1 MTIVMDTIANQAL
14 MRNITIGYRKA
25 VMDVGAGTTLD
36 VGPALDALEVSGQ
49 RIVIVAS
56 AGDPQTKLIQEAV
69 KRGLVSKEYV
79 WIVVNEV
86 TEPLFGDNNDNST
99 FVPTE
104 LNGFFMFDNLLKLH
118 GYPPYEA
125 WLDKWAALDPAE

>member
-25 VMDVGAGTTLD
+25 VMEVGAGSTLD
-36 VGPALDALEVSGQ
+36 VGPALDALEGSGQ
-49 RIVIVAS
+49 RIVIGAS

-69 KRGLVSKEYV
+69 NRGLVSKEYV

-86 TEPLFGDNNDNST
+86 TEPLFGDNST
-99 FVPTE
+99 FMPTE

>member
-1 MTIVMDTIANQAL
+1 MDTIANQAL

-25 VMDVGAGTTLD
+25 VMEVGAGSTLD
-36 VGPALDALEVSGQ
+36 VGPALDALEESGQ

-56 AGDPQTKLIQEAV
+56 GGAPQTKLIEEAV

-86 TEPLFGDNNDNST
+86 TEPLFGDNST
-99 FVPTE
+99 FMPTE

-118 GYPPYEA
+118 GYPPYEE
-125 WLDKWAALDPAE
+125 WLDKWAALDPSE